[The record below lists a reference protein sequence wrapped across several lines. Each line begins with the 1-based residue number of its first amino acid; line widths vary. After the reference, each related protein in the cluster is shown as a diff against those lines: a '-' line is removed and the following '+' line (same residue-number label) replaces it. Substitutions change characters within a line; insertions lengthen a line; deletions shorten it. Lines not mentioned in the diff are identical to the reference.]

1 MWTKPG
7 GNDAVLVKAQTTRLC
22 LQLNKH
28 VTGGVE
34 EVQGDSLRLRSL
46 ETSAVFHLCKSTGK
60 AIPSGLPRAPA

>member
-28 VTGGVE
+28 VTGGGE
-34 EVQGDSLRLRSL
+34 DVQGGC
-46 ETSAVFHLCKSTGK
+46 SAPMVT
-60 AIPSGLPRAPA
+60 